1 MSLSNATMAEINALN
16 YANEV
21 FFLFWTFASI
31 ALGTVGHLLSIY
43 VFTRPILR
51 SNPCACYFLAATVTV
66 FNLGP
71 SIIMLIFGSL
81 TIRHIQQS
89 VRRVTASNNK
99 TQTGTGLTTAMQ
111 EQLQRQKTIDRQLI
125 RMMVAQSV
133 YFAVLT
139 TPNSVGYI
147 YFSLTTNTLFNDVQ
161 LAQVNLFVNIAGLL
175 STTGA
180 CTTFYLFTLS
190 SKLFRQELMR
200 LFTWRSYEH
209 PITIPTSHAVRP
221 NN

>member
-51 SNPCACYFLAATVTV
+51 SNPCACYFLAATVT
-66 FNLGP
+66 GP